1 MNNTLPMTEA
11 GPGHGGLMAGL
22 IAVSI
27 VFTGALAGEPARADG
42 LTRPAPHQGLA
53 TKKMPQRS
61 PRVPIST
68 GETSSLWT
76 VRSRYD
82 TIIHATASRHEVD
95 PALVKAIVQAESAFD
110 PRAVSRSGARGLMQ
124 VLPETALRF
133 AITNLAD
140 PRQNLEAGVRYLK
153 HLLGLFDGNV
163 IKAVAAYNAGPN
175 TVRRY
180 RGVPP
185 YRETRGYLAKVMEL
199 RAAYADQLRR
209 S

>member
-1 MNNTLPMTEA
+1 MKKTNGHRGGMNSA
-11 GPGHGGLMAGL
+11 
-22 IAVSI
+22 
-27 VFTGALAGEPARADG
+27 
-42 LTRPAPHQGLA
+42 
-53 TKKMPQRS
+53 
-61 PRVPIST
+61 
-68 GETSSLWT
+68 
-76 VRSRYD
+76 
-82 TIIHATASRHEVD
+82 
-95 PALVKAIVQAESAFD
+95 VQANAPSPIRVN
-110 PRAVSRSGARGLMQ
+110 PR
-124 VLPETALRF
+124 
-133 AITNLAD
+133 D